1 MNIKQDL
8 EKVLLRDLKREKKP
22 QLVIIDGVDGVGKTS
37 IVKKLI
43 EQLEKE
49 GDKVIF
55 NTFKRKR
62 EDKEEFLIP
71 SEEYEWKFRK
81 EVVEQINRRLVT
93 YTDEDWII
101 VDKSPYSEYFY
112 QKTKE
117 FDRGLILPHG
127 NHEIEKEIFRH
138 KEIVDNAIV
147 IFLENKECWNNY
159 YNREVKKQIGSTS
172 YEMLSEKDYKS
183 MAKTFEDHQHVYN
196 DTQKYSKIEIKNDTE
211 SWKRVYGT

>member
-55 NTFKRKR
+55 NTFKRRR
-62 EDKEEFLIP
+62 EDKEEFKIP

-101 VDKSPYSEYFY
+101 VDKSPYSKNGQWFY
-112 QKTKE
+112 SVHLGPT
-117 FDRGLILPHG
+117 
-127 NHEIEKEIFRH
+127 
-138 KEIVDNAIV
+138 
-147 IFLENKECWNNY
+147 
-159 YNREVKKQIGSTS
+159 
-172 YEMLSEKDYKS
+172 
-183 MAKTFEDHQHVYN
+183 
-196 DTQKYSKIEIKNDTE
+196 
-211 SWKRVYGT
+211 